1 MKKGKPMSDIK
12 FFIPKGQTI
21 PTALELQVDDVSV
34 TYKRI
39 KDGFEFCVWVGDRDK
54 AVKIVEE
61 IVAKIKSEHDDPK
74 RLVTWRTV
82 SIDVL
87 EESER
92 YGFVRIWWKFY
103 IRDAG

>member
-1 MKKGKPMSDIK
+1 MSDIK

-21 PTALELQVDDVSV
+21 PIVLELKVDDVSV
-34 TYKRI
+34 TYERI
-39 KDGFEFCVWVGDRDK
+39 EGGFEFWVWVGDRGK
-54 AVKIVEE
+54 AVEIVEE

-74 RLVTWRTV
+74 HFVTWRTT

-87 EESER
+87 EVSER
-92 YGFVRIWWKFY
+92 YGYVRIWWKFY

>member
-1 MKKGKPMSDIK
+1 MSDIK

-21 PTALELQVDDVSV
+21 PTVLELKVDDVSV

-39 KDGFEFCVWVGDRDK
+39 KGGFEFCVWVGDRNK
-54 AVKIVEE
+54 AVEIVEE

-74 RLVTWRTV
+74 HFVTCRTV

-92 YGFVRIWWKFY
+92 YGYVRIWWKFY

>member
-1 MKKGKPMSDIK
+1 MSDIK

-21 PTALELQVDDVSV
+21 PTALELLVDDVRV
-34 TYKRI
+34 NYKRVYC
-39 KDGFEFCVWVGDRDK
+39 GLEFYVWVRDRNK
-54 AVKIVEE
+54 AVGIVEE
-61 IVAKIKSEHDDPK
+61 IVAKIKSVHDDPK
-74 RLVTWRTV
+74 HFVTWRTV

-92 YGFVRIWWKFY
+92 YGYVRIWWKFY

>member
-1 MKKGKPMSDIK
+1 MSDIK

-21 PTALELQVDDVSV
+21 PMALELRVDDVPV

-39 KDGFEFCVWVGDRDK
+39 EGGFAFWVWVEDKDK
-54 AVKIVEE
+54 AVEIVEE

-74 RLVTWRTV
+74 HLVTWRTV

-87 EESER
+87 EVSER
-92 YGFVRIWWKFY
+92 YGYVRIWWKFY
-103 IRDAG
+103 VRDSG

>member
-1 MKKGKPMSDIK
+1 MSDIK

-39 KDGFEFCVWVGDRDK
+39 EGGFEFCVWVGDRDK
-54 AVKIVEE
+54 AVEIVEE

-74 RLVTWRTV
+74 HFVTWRTV

-87 EESER
+87 EVSER
-92 YGFVRIWWKFY
+92 YGYVRIWWKFY